1 MINLVKVGG
10 IIKKIFRKLKKFDYY
25 VLIPVILLSLIG
37 IVMVYSSS
45 SYLAAEMNNLQYY
58 FRRQIAYVTIGIGA
72 LFVIAVMNHQII
84 RKTWLIGIFYLLT
97 VALLILVLI
106 VGDEINGARAWLN
119 LGFFQVQP
127 AEIAKISI
135 IMLLAD
141 YYSRNAVKASHD
153 FMKTTIKPAAALFV
167 VLGLI
172 FVQPDVGSASIIALT
187 SFVIILASGISWKK
201 SLSMLAGAGGLF
213 VALFWIIKTFGE
225 SLPLIQPY
233 QLERFKA
240 FFDPFSLSE
249 TAGHQLVNSYYAL
262 SRGGL
267 TGVGLGNS
275 VQKSGYLPEPHTD
288 FIVAITAEE
297 LGLIITLIIITLFFA
312 LIVRIYIIAIRAKDT
327 YNSLICL
334 GVASLFFIQASVN
347 LAGVVGLLPI
357 TGVTFPFISFGG
369 SSVIMSLAAVGL
381 VLNVSL
387 SERQSK
393 EKERI

>member
-1 MINLVKVGG
+1 MYEVGE
-10 IIKKIFRKLKKFDYY
+10 IIKLIKKIRKLDYY
-25 VLIPVILLSLIG
+25 ILIPVILLSAIG

-45 SYLAAEMNNLQYY
+45 SYLAAEMNNLQYH
-58 FRRQIAYVTIGIGA
+58 FRRQIVYVVVGFFL
-72 LFVIAVMNHQII
+72 LFITYLMNHQII
-84 RKTWLIGIFYLLT
+84 KNRKFIRAAYLVT
-97 VALLILVLI
+97 IALLLLVL
-106 VGDEINGARAWLN
+106 VFGDEINGARAWLN
-119 LGFFQVQP
+119 LGFFQIQP

-135 IMLLAD
+135 IMLFAG
-141 YYSRNAVKASHD
+141 YYARNMEKSANDFVK
-153 FMKTTIKPAAALFV
+153 TLIKPGIALLL

-172 FVQPDVGSASIIALT
+172 FWQPDVGSVSIILLT
-187 SFVIILASGISWKK
+187 AFVMILASGVSWKK
-201 SLSMLAGAGGLF
+201 SVFLLF
-213 VALFWIIKTFGE
+213 AAFLMFISLFLIIKTFGE
-225 SLPLIQPY
+225 ALPFIQPY
-233 QLERFKA
+233 QLERFRA

-288 FIVAITAEE
+288 FIMAIIAEE
-297 LGLIITLIIITLFFA
+297 LGLIIVLLIISLFFF
-312 LIVRIYIIAIRAKDT
+312 LIIRIYIIAIRAKNT
-327 YNSLICL
+327 YNSLLCL

-369 SSVIMSLAAVGL
+369 SSMLMSLIAIGL

-387 SERQSK
+387 NERQLK

>member
-1 MINLVKVGG
+1 MFEVGE
-10 IIKKIFRKLKKFDYY
+10 IIKLIKKIKKLDYY
-25 VLIPVILLSLIG
+25 ILIPVLLLSAIG

-45 SYLAAEMNNLQYY
+45 SYLAAEMNNLQYH
-58 FRRQIAYVTIGIGA
+58 FRRQIAYVIVG
-72 LFVIAVMNHQII
+72 LFFLFITYVMNHQLIK
-84 RKTWLIGIFYLLT
+84 KTWLIGLAYFIT
-97 VALLILVLI
+97 VGLLITVLI
-106 VGDEINGARAWLN
+106 VGDEVNGARAWLN

-127 AEIAKISI
+127 AEIAKVAI
-135 IMLLAD
+135 IMLFAD
-141 YYSRNAVKASHD
+141 YYSRNAEKAAHG
-153 FMKTTIKPAAALFV
+153 FMKTMIKPVTALFV

-172 FVQPDVGSASIIALT
+172 FIQPDVGSASIIALT
-187 SFVIILASGISWKK
+187 SFVIILASGIPWKK
-201 SLSMLAGAGGLF
+201 SLSLLFGAMLLF
-213 VALFWIIKTFGE
+213 VSLFLIIKTFGE

-233 QLERFKA
+233 QLERFRA

-262 SRGGL
+262 SRGGI

-288 FIVAITAEE
+288 FIMAIIAEE
-297 LGLIITLIIITLFFA
+297 LGLIMVLVIITLFFF
-312 LIVRIYIIAIRAKDT
+312 LIIRIYIIAIRAKDT
-327 YNSLICL
+327 YNSLLCL

-369 SSVIMSLAAVGL
+369 SSMIMSLIAVGL

-387 SERQSK
+387 NERQLK
-393 EKERI
+393 EKERM